1 VKKIRSTN
9 FTLLLKFII
18 GCLIFNSIANSK
30 DILIAHKKIGNY
42 QISIFNDQE
51 KSFRYVNIKKE
62 KMILFHEEG
71 FGEYFYLGNNFDDSL
86 NGKDI
91 YSGRSLNNNG
101 IPNLVISHW
110 TGGSHCCHFLYV
122 FELGK
127 DFKIIG
133 KIDVGSSD
141 IKLKDIDHDNIPEII
156 FWDGSI
162 DYQFASFASSP
173 KGKVI
178 LKFQNGKYELA
189 THLMRKPLPKL
200 SALKAMNKNSIYE
213 FDDKKNIT
221 ELPFSLLEAMM
232 NLSYS
237 GHFNE
242 ALKFADDVWPKNKDG
257 LEKFKKEF
265 SSALNESK
273 YWKNF

>member
-1 VKKIRSTN
+1 MKRNKNI
-9 FTLLLKFII
+9 FLFLLLVAWILF
-18 GCLIFNSIANSK
+18 FNTDLWAK
-30 DILIAHKKIGNY
+30 DSLVYHKKIGNY
-42 QISIFNDQE
+42 QISIFNDHE
-51 KSFRYVNIKKE
+51 KSFQYVNIKKE

-110 TGGSHCCHFLYV
+110 TGGSHCCHFLYI
-122 FELGK
+122 FELGI
-127 DFKIIG
+127 DFKVIG

-141 IKLKDIDHDNIPEII
+141 IKLKDIDHDNIPEIV
-156 FWDGSI
+156 FWDSSI

-200 SALKAMNKNSIYE
+200 SVLKAMYKNSNYE
-213 FDDKKNIT
+213 FEDKNNIS
-221 ELPFSLLEAMM
+221 ELPFSFLEAMII
-232 NLSYS
+232 LSYS

-257 LEKFKKEF
+257 LENFKKEF